1 MSEVTMKLVTMI
13 KEEDEDKTTY
23 ASRKP
28 PRNML
33 SRSTLEDN
41 WNECDNIDITRV
53 LL

>member
-1 MSEVTMKLVTMI
+1 MSEVTMKLVTRI

-33 SRSTLEDN
+33 SRLTLEDDL
-41 WNECDNIDITRV
+41 NECDNIDITCV
-53 LL
+53 SL